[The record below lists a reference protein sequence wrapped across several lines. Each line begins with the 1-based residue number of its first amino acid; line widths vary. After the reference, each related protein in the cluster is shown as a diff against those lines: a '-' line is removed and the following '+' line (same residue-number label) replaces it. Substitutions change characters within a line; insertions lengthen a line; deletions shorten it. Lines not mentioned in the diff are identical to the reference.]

1 MKVGYF
7 VDWVEVYCLE
17 SANVNCLDMLQRLK
31 YRVEIMP
38 YTTRVY
44 GQVVEILAE
53 NGEPVGTLCR
63 QPLSVKGDGTNGLL
77 KAGSCHFKIH
87 NRNCYQDNVGL
98 YVMKFC
104 KSIGLRIQSISRV
117 DFCADFQYFQ
127 NGMHPSTLIKGFA
140 AEKYLKVK
148 QPRFSLHGTTD
159 KGYNCYNSVLFGS
172 KNSNIYTRFYCKT
185 QEMQDV
191 GMKMWIV
198 DCWKTLGFDMSKQVW
213 RVEFAVKAPG
223 RRCFDR
229 DTAEI
234 SEVTIEQLC
243 SRTYIKRWFLSL
255 SKTYFVFKK
264 AENGKRKY
272 DCESLVLFDYKE
284 SESEYHPLP
293 TTHTGI
299 TRRIDKMVYNYLR
312 EETKKSCEHS
322 VQERLDMA
330 KVAGR
335 ILWKKRLH
343 EWENWKYGSGI
354 EVRPIGEPVINP
366 SNAGANESMESE
378 QSLEPNQK
386 ELWQN

>member
-17 SANVNCLDMLQRLK
+17 SKKINCLDRLEQLR

-44 GQVVEILAE
+44 GQVIDIMAE

-63 QPLSVKGDGTNGLL
+63 NPLSVKGDGTNGILQSG
-77 KAGSCHFKIH
+77 ACHFKIH

-98 YVMKFC
+98 YVMRFC
-104 KSIGLRIQSISRV
+104 ASIGLSIQSISRV

-127 NGMHPSTLIKGFA
+127 NGLHPSTLIKGFA
-140 AEKYLKVK
+140 SEKYLKVK

-191 GMKMWIV
+191 GMKSWIV
-198 DCWKTLGFDMSKQVW
+198 DCWKDFGFDLSKQVW

-223 RRCFDR
+223 RKCLNR

-234 SEVTIEQLC
+234 SEILISDLC
-243 SRTYIKRWFLSL
+243 SRTNIKRWFLSL

-264 AENGKRKY
+264 AESGKRKY
-272 DCESLVLFDYKE
+272 DCEDLVLFDYKE

-299 TRRIDKMVYNYLR
+299 TKRIDKMVYDYLR
-312 EETKKSCEHS
+312 KETKKNCEYRD
-322 VQERLDMA
+322 QERLDMA
-330 KVAGR
+330 KVAGNL
-335 ILWKKRLH
+335 LWKKRLI
-343 EWENWKYGSGI
+343 EWESWKYGSRI
-354 EVRPIGEPVINP
+354 EVLPAGEPVKNP
-366 SNAGANESMESE
+366 YNAGADETMESDTQVQTNE
-378 QSLEPNQK
+378 L
-386 ELWQN
+386 ELWKD